1 MVSIL
6 TRKLRRDVWRHKA
19 QFVAVAVTIALGVAV
34 YGGASDAYRNLRRS
48 FDRVYAD
55 LHLADVVVTGR
66 GADLLAPG
74 VRALDGRPLVEA
86 RLQADL
92 PFRLAGEHK
101 LLGRVVSLPVSG
113 QPEVNRVDL
122 RSGRMPGPDQVL
134 VEQHLADH
142 FALGPGDTI
151 EVLAPEGWRQL
162 RVAGV
167 ATSAEYLWPARSRQ
181 EVLTTPDLFGVVFA
195 PEPLARS
202 IAPDATPQLAV
213 FATDRRAA
221 TTVGDD
227 VAALADRAGSFE
239 VTARAEQPSVGA
251 LAADV
256 DAIGQFS
263 VLFPLLFLAAASLGT
278 YILLSRLVYAQRST
292 IGTFLA
298 NGIPRRRVV
307 GHFLGFGAL
316 AGLAGALPGAVAGVA
331 LGGWFAS
338 QYTEALGLP
347 MHVVS
352 IDWPTP
358 TIGVLVGVTAALV
371 AAGFPARQAA
381 RLSPAETMRAEAPT
395 GRGGPSLAE
404 RVLPPLRRLPARWRM
419 VLRGVGRNRR
429 RAGFTI
435 LGVVISICLM
445 LVFWGL
451 RDTLSTVLD
460 RQFHRTQTED
470 ARLQLAAGTVDA
482 TLAAVAADPAVA
494 AVERTGQLDAVLTA
508 GDIRYDT
515 LLLAFPPTT
524 TMHRF
529 TEPGGHQRSLP
540 DEGVL
545 LGVGLRD
552 TLAVETGDAV
562 TLTLPGT
569 GRELRERVAGFV
581 DEPMT
586 AVAYISLDDLQRE
599 LGVDAGTG
607 AVLRLVPGADRAGA
621 EARISGLPGVTAYLD
636 TATLEAAMRDAFRL
650 YDTLVGLMLAF
661 GAVMSAALLYNAM
674 AANVAERTAEL
685 GSLNAAGM
693 SRRLAARLVAGEN
706 LLLTALAL
714 PLGLLAGRQL
724 ASWFM
729 ATYETQGYHWSLQ
742 LRPATPLI
750 AAAAVLLAAALA
762 QVPALRSI
770 RHIDIA
776 RVVRERST

>member
-1 MVSIL
+1 MSIL
-6 TRKLRRDVWRHKA
+6 SRKLRRDVWRHKG

-66 GADLLAPG
+66 GADLLAPD

-86 RLQADL
+86 RLQADV
-92 PFRLAGEHK
+92 PFRLAGGHK
-101 LLGRVVSLPVSG
+101 LLGRVVSLPASG
-113 QPEVNRVDL
+113 QPAVNQVDV
-122 RSGRMPGPDQVL
+122 RTGAMPGPGEVL

-142 FALGPGDTI
+142 FGLGPGSTL
-151 EVLAPEGWRQL
+151 EVMAPEGWRSV

-181 EVLTTPDLFGVVFA
+181 EILTTPELFGVLFA
-195 PEPLARS
+195 PEPLTRS
-202 IAPDATPQLAV
+202 VAPQATPQLAV

-221 TTVGDD
+221 ATIDDD

-256 DAIGQFS
+256 DAVGQFS

-298 NGIPRRRVV
+298 DGIPRRRVV
-307 GHFLGFGAL
+307 GHFLGYGAL

-338 QYTEALGLP
+338 QYTQALGLP
-347 MHVVS
+347 LHVVT
-352 IDWPTP
+352 IDGRTP
-358 TIGVLVGVTAALV
+358 AVGVLVGVAAALV
-371 AAGFPARQAA
+371 AAGFPARRAA
-381 RLSPAETMRAEAPT
+381 RLSPAEAMRAEAPT

-404 RVLPPLRRLPARWRM
+404 RLMPPLRRLPARWRM

-429 RAGFTI
+429 RAAFTI
-435 LGVVISICLM
+435 VGVVIAICLM

-451 RDTLSTVLD
+451 RDTLSSVLD
-460 RQFHRTQTED
+460 RQFHETQTED
-470 ARLQLAAGTVDA
+470 ARLQLAAGAADA
-482 TLAAVAADPAVA
+482 TLEGVAADPAVA
-494 AVERTGQLDAVLTA
+494 AVERTGQFDAVLTA
-508 GDIRYDT
+508 GDTRYDT

-529 TEPGGHQRSLP
+529 TEPGGHERTLP
-540 DEGVL
+540 DDGVL
-545 LGVGLRD
+545 LGIGLRD
-552 TLAVETGDAV
+552 TLGVRAGDVV

-569 GRELRERVAGFV
+569 GRQLQERVAGFV
-581 DEPMT
+581 DEPMA
-586 AVAYISLDDLQRE
+586 AVAYISLDELQRE
-599 LGVDAGTG
+599 LGDDTATG
-607 AVLRLVPGADRAGA
+607 ALLRLVPGADRADA
-621 EARISGLPGVTAYLD
+621 EARISALPGVTGYLD
-636 TATLEAAMRDAFRL
+636 TENLEAAMRDAFRL

-661 GAVMSAALLYNAM
+661 GALMSAALLYNAM
-674 AANVAERTAEL
+674 AANVAERTAEI
-685 GSLNAAGM
+685 GALNAAGM
-693 SRRLAARLVAGEN
+693 SRRLTARLVAGEN

-714 PLGLLAGRQL
+714 PLGLLAGWQL
-724 ASWFM
+724 ARWFM
-729 ATYETQGYHWSLQ
+729 ATYQTQGYHWSLQ

-750 AAAAVLLAAALA
+750 AAAAVAVAAALA
-762 QVPALRSI
+762 QLPALRAT